1 MTWRPRSADLSS
13 GLPTAD
19 ERRVGMPQA
28 SIVSRWLEAV
38 TTAIEKPSKKRMPL
52 FENPRIRNRRK
63 RWPIALMSL
72 ALASVS
78 LAQIRGPITPGRR
91 RPPRPPPSLAAEVV
105 LLSGTLVKVRGSYF
119 VLETNDR
126 GEVRVVV
133 TSGTRFL
140 LEDRVISVET
150 IRAGD
155 DVRVQASEESSEVFK
170 ALQVVLDIGSLTKPA
185 PGLPREEVIPR
196 RPPHP
201 GDDEDEGPP
210 KLLRRKPGQSGESE
224 SQQDSSSTLGGPPP
238 GVAGDPFIERTR
250 KWVFNY
256 SQDLPNF
263 VCHEVITR
271 MAKAGRRTAWQTLDV
286 VEADLVYEDN
296 RESYH
301 NIEIDGR
308 PIHKKMDQIEG
319 SWSMGEFASTLL
331 DIFVPQSQ
339 TKFRFDRASRP
350 SGVPVH
356 IYQFEVAKAN
366 SAWRVNAEGA
376 SVSPAYKGTLW
387 IDPQTARVR
396 RIEIQAVDLPL
407 DFGLDTVETTVDYD
421 EVSIGGNEHLLP
433 IESENLGCWRGTNR
447 CARNKVQFRDY
458 RKFSTESTV
467 VTTDSTI
474 DYDGTSPARE

>member
-1 MTWRPRSADLSS
+1 ML
-13 GLPTAD
+13 
-19 ERRVGMPQA
+19 
-28 SIVSRWLEAV
+28 I
-38 TTAIEKPSKKRMPL
+38 
-52 FENPRIRNRRK
+52 FENPGIRNRRR

-91 RPPRPPPSLAAEVV
+91 RPPRPPASLAAEVV

-119 VLETNDR
+119 DLETNDR
-126 GEVRVVV
+126 GEVRVLV

-155 DVRVQASEESSEVFK
+155 DVAVQASEERSSVFK
-170 ALQVVLDIGSLTKPA
+170 ALQVMLDLRSLTKPA
-185 PGLPREEVIPR
+185 SRLPGEEVIPR
-196 RPPHP
+196 RPSEPV
-201 GDDEDEGPP
+201 DDKDEGPP
-210 KLLRRKPGQSGESE
+210 KLIRRKPGQSGESG
-224 SQQDSSSTLGGPPP
+224 SRRNSSSPSESPPRSEA
-238 GVAGDPFIERTR
+238 VDPLIERTR
-250 KWVFNY
+250 QWVFNY
-256 SQDLPNF
+256 SRKLPNF
-263 VCHEVITR
+263 VCREVITR
-271 MAKAGRRTAWQTLDV
+271 MARAGRRGAWQTLDV
-286 VEADLVYEDN
+286 VEADLVYEDT
-296 RESYH
+296 RESYR

-308 PIHKKMDQIEG
+308 PINERMNQIEG

-366 SAWRVNAEGA
+366 SAWRINAEGA
-376 SVSPAYKGTLW
+376 SISPAYKGTLW

-396 RIEIQAVDLPL
+396 RIEIQGVGLPS
-407 DFGLDTVETTVDYD
+407 DFELDTVEMTVDYG
-421 EVSIGGNEHLLP
+421 ELIIGGNEHLLP

-458 RKFSTESTV
+458 RKFSAESTI

-474 DYDGTSPARE
+474 DYEGASLPKE